1 MGFSALTGSAIH
13 ACTAAPQGPR
23 AERPDCSRT
32 AGVQRHADAIAHRD
46 RQIAPSAD
54 FVVPIVQHRR
64 SDRCRYVRDPKCQ
77 STLIRTDLDSVRYPI
92 CATLSRL

>member
-1 MGFSALTGSAIH
+1 MGFSALTGWPKDFYQARL
-13 ACTAAPQGPR
+13 Q
-23 AERPDCSRT
+23 
-32 AGVQRHADAIAHRD
+32 HRD

-77 STLIRTDLDSVRYPI
+77 STLIRTDLESVRYPI

>member
-46 RQIAPSAD
+46 QQIAPSAD
-54 FVVPIVQHRR
+54 YALFDRSGHVLAGVVMCV
-64 SDRCRYVRDPKCQ
+64 
-77 STLIRTDLDSVRYPI
+77 RTDSAPDWSDVGRISFGRVSPAPP
-92 CATLSRL
+92 CD